1 MNAKNSLLVSS
12 EVTITKT
19 VLNKGGLK
27 AISPLNDPSWTF
39 MTKINYYRSDWL
51 RLFFRV
57 LNYILYQCGTA
68 FYTL

>member
-27 AISPLNDPSWTF
+27 VISPLNDPSWTF

-51 RLFFRV
+51 RL
-57 LNYILYQCGTA
+57 
-68 FYTL
+68 